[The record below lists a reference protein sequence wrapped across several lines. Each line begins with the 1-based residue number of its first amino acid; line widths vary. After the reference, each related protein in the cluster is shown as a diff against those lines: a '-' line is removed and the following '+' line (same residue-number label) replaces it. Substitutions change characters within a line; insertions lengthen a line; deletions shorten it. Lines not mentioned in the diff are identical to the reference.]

1 MSTLTTSAGDTITYD
16 RYGPADA
23 PGVLFIAGAGPT
35 RADDP
40 VTTETARLLGESGV
54 QAVVHDRVGRGD
66 SPAAGPISL
75 DRELAAITALAAT
88 MPEPV
93 VLVGHSS
100 GCAIAMIAAREVPN
114 LGGLVLWE
122 APLGQFPEGA
132 PAWWAGVAAHI
143 SAGRLEDAV
152 AAYMVGMPPE
162 WLDELRRSP
171 AYPELIHS
179 WIPDGTALAGVE
191 EDGVAARLRGI
202 TAPVLAVV
210 GTDTFPGMVEAADA
224 IADAAATGA
233 SESLAGAWHSWDPV
247 AMSARLAAFVRDGH

>member
-1 MSTLTTSAGDTITYD
+1 MSTLTTATGDTVTYD

-66 SPAAGPISL
+66 SPAAGPVSL
-75 DRELAAITALAAT
+75 EREIAAIAALAAT
-88 MPEPV
+88 MPGPV

-100 GCAIAMIAAREVPN
+100 GCAIVMIAAPDVPN

-122 APLGQFPEGA
+122 APLGQFHEGA
-132 PAWWAGVAAHI
+132 PAWWAGVEAHI
-143 SAGRLEDAV
+143 AAGRMEDAV

-171 AYPELIHS
+171 AYPGLIHS
-179 WIPDGTALAGVE
+179 WIPDGTALARVE

-202 TAPVLAVV
+202 TAPVLALV
-210 GTDTFPGMVEAADA
+210 GTDTFPGMAEAADA

-233 SESLAGAWHSWDPV
+233 SESLTGAWHSWDPAV
-247 AMSARLAAFVRDGH
+247 MSARLAAFAQDGR

>member
-1 MSTLTTSAGDTITYD
+1 MSTLTTAAGDTVTYD
-16 RYGPADA
+16 HYGPADA

-66 SPAAGPISL
+66 SPAAGPVSL
-75 DRELAAITALAAT
+75 EREIAAIAALAAT
-88 MPEPV
+88 MPGPV
-93 VLVGHSS
+93 ALVGHSS
-100 GCAIAMIAAREVPN
+100 GCAIAMIAASDMPD

-132 PAWWAGVAAHI
+132 PAWWAGVEAHI
-143 SAGRLEDAV
+143 AAGRLEDAV
-152 AAYMVGMPPE
+152 GAYMVGMPPE

-171 AYPELIHS
+171 SYPGLIHS
-179 WIPDGTALAGVE
+179 WIPDGTALARVE
-191 EDGVAARLRGI
+191 EDGVAARLSGI
-202 TAPVLAVV
+202 TVPVLAVV
-210 GTDTFPGMVEAADA
+210 GTDTFPGMAEAADA

-233 SESLAGAWHSWDPV
+233 SESLTGAWHSWDPAV
-247 AMSARLAAFVRDGH
+247 MSARLAALVQDGR

>member
-1 MSTLTTSAGDTITYD
+1 VSTLTTAAGDTVTYD
-16 RYGPADA
+16 HYGPADA

-35 RADDP
+35 RAADP

-66 SPAAGPISL
+66 SPAAGPVSL
-75 DRELAAITALAAT
+75 EREIAAIAALVAT
-88 MPEPV
+88 MPGPV

-100 GCAIAMIAAREVPN
+100 GCAIAMIAASDMPD

-132 PAWWAGVAAHI
+132 PAWWAGVEAHI
-143 SAGRLEDAV
+143 SAGRMEDAV

-171 AYPELIHS
+171 AYPGLIHS
-179 WIPDGTALAGVE
+179 WIPDGTALARVE

-210 GTDTFPGMVEAADA
+210 GTDTFPGMAEAADA

-233 SESLAGAWHSWDPV
+233 SESLTGAWHSWDPAV
-247 AMSARLAAFVRDGH
+247 MSARLAAFAREGR

>member
-1 MSTLTTSAGDTITYD
+1 MSTLTTAVGDTVTYD
-16 RYGPADA
+16 HYGPADA
-23 PGVLFIAGAGPT
+23 PGVLFIQGAGPT

-54 QAVVHDRVGRGD
+54 QAVMHDRVGRGD
-66 SPAAGPISL
+66 SPAAGPIPL
-75 DRELAAITALAAT
+75 ERELAAITALAAT
-88 MPEPV
+88 MPGPV

-100 GCAIAMIAAREVPN
+100 GCAIAMIAAREVAH

-143 SAGRLEDAV
+143 AAGRLQDAV

-171 AYPELIHS
+171 AYPALIHS
-179 WIPDGTALAGVE
+179 WIPDGTALAGIE
-191 EDGVAARLRGI
+191 EDGVAARLHGI

-210 GTDTFPGMVEAADA
+210 GTETFPGMAEAADA
-224 IADAAATGA
+224 IAEAAAVGT
-233 SESLAGAWHSWDPV
+233 SECLTGAWHSWDPA
-247 AMSARLAAFVRDGH
+247 AMSARLAAFIRDGR